1 MNRLASAA
9 GAVAAGLLFASSPQ
23 LSAAPDTRA
32 QPMQFE
38 QWTEGPAQACG
49 DKCRTWISA
58 SGAITADTPRD
69 FEAFAKTR
77 NLQGTTIALDSDGG
91 SVLGALSLGRA
102 IRRLGMIT
110 TVGRTVDLS
119 ANDKDKGSKRAK
131 LQPRAFCESMCAFV
145 LLAGIERQVPAEARV
160 MVHQIW
166 LGDRRD
172 DPTAANYSAEDL
184 VVVQRDIGRLAQYT
198 FEMGGSVDLLEIA
211 LKIPPWEPMRQ
222 LSREELRSMKMTTTS
237 GDAADASSTS
247 GPTTNSVALS
257 SGARA
262 TVNSRAWAMLAGD
275 SRPALGRSHPLTVEG
290 DDLGSFDLAFACS
303 EQGKDLMVTYTEQ
316 RRASAGKAPAA
327 LTDVELLIAG
337 RTVPLKVVSSR
348 AADKADDAAGLA
360 TLATGKVP
368 LDVLQSFAD
377 RNGRS
382 LTVET
387 VNDDTSTIIRVGN
400 AGISRVLPQLSTGCA
415 AVASQQRLRNSA
427 RTAARQGGG

>member
-1 MNRLASAA
+1 
-9 GAVAAGLLFASSPQ
+9 
-23 LSAAPDTRA
+23 
-32 QPMQFE
+32 MQFE

-69 FEAFAKTR
+69 FETFAKTR
-77 NLQGTTIALDSDGG
+77 NIAGMTIALDSDGG
-91 SVLGALSLGRA
+91 SVLGALTLGRS
-102 IRRLGMIT
+102 IRKLGMIT

-119 ANDKDKGSKRAK
+119 ANDGGRKRAK
-131 LQPRAFCESMCAFV
+131 LLPRAFCESMCAFL
-145 LLAGIERQVPAEARV
+145 LLAGVERQVPAEARV

-222 LSREELRSMKMTTTS
+222 LSRDEMRSMKMTTTS
-237 GDAADASSTS
+237 GDSSDTSS

-290 DDLGSFDLAFACS
+290 EDLGTFDLAFACS
-303 EQGKDLMVTYTEQ
+303 EQGRDVMVTYTEQ
-316 RRASAGKAPAA
+316 RRPSDGKTPAA
-327 LTDVELLIAG
+327 VTEVDLSIAG
-337 RTVPLKVVSSR
+337 RSVPLKVVSSR
-348 AADKADDAAGLA
+348 AADKTQGGGATGLA
-360 TLATGKVP
+360 TLATGRVP
-368 LDVLQSFAD
+368 LDVLQSFAE

-387 VNDDTSTIIRVGN
+387 VSDEASTVIRVGN
-400 AGISRVLPQLSTGCA
+400 AGINRVLPSLSAGCA
-415 AVASQQRLRNSA
+415 AVASQQRMRNTA
-427 RTAARQGGG
+427 RTAAARQGGG

>member
-1 MNRLASAA
+1 M
-9 GAVAAGLLFASSPQ
+9 
-23 LSAAPDTRA
+23 RA

-58 SGAITADTPRD
+58 NGAITADTPKD

-77 NLQGTTIALDSDGG
+77 NLQGMTIALDSDGG
-91 SVLGALSLGRA
+91 SVLGALSLGRS

-110 TVGRTVDLS
+110 TVGRTVDL
-119 ANDKDKGSKRAK
+119 NDKASKRAK

-198 FEMGGSVDLLEIA
+198 FEMGGSIDLLEIA

-237 GDAADASSTS
+237 GDSADASS

-262 TVNSRAWAMLAGD
+262 TVNSRAWAILAGD
-275 SRPALGRSHPLTVEG
+275 TRPALGRSHPLTVEG

-303 EQGKDLMVTYTEQ
+303 EQGRELMVTYTEQ
-316 RRASAGKAPAA
+316 RRASAGKTPAA
-327 LTDVELLIAG
+327 LTDIELSIAG

-348 AADKADDAAGLA
+348 AADKADGVPDLA

-387 VNDDTSTIIRVGN
+387 VSEDISTVIRVGN
-400 AGISRVLPQLSTGCA
+400 AGISRVLPSLSAGCA

>member
-1 MNRLASAA
+1 
-9 GAVAAGLLFASSPQ
+9 
-23 LSAAPDTRA
+23 
-32 QPMQFE
+32 MQFE

-77 NLQGTTIALDSDGG
+77 NIEGMMIALDSDGG
-91 SVLGALSLGRA
+91 SVLGALSLGRS
-102 IRRLGMIT
+102 IRKLGMIT
-110 TVGRTVDLS
+110 TVGRTLDLS
-119 ANDKDKGSKRAK
+119 VNDNGRKRAK
-131 LQPRAFCESMCAFV
+131 LQPRAFCESMCAFL
-145 LLAGIERQVPAEARV
+145 LLAGVERQVPAEARV

-222 LSREELRSMKMTTTS
+222 LSRDELRNMKVMTS
-237 GDAADASSTS
+237 GESDTNS

-262 TVNSRAWAMLAGD
+262 AVNSRAWAMLAGD
-275 SRPALGRSHPLTVEG
+275 SRLALGRSHPLTVEG
-290 DDLGSFDLAFACS
+290 DELGSFDLSFACS
-303 EQGKDLMVTYTEQ
+303 DQGRDLMVTYTEQ
-316 RRASAGKAPAA
+316 RRATGGKTPAA
-327 LTDVELLIAG
+327 VTDVDLSIAG
-337 RTVPLKVVSSR
+337 RSVPLKIVSSHPS
-348 AADKADDAAGLA
+348 DKVQGGTPQLA

-382 LTVET
+382 MTIET
-387 VNDDTSTIIRVGN
+387 VSEDTSTVIRVGN

-415 AVASQQRLRNSA
+415 ALASQQRMRNTA
-427 RTAARQGGG
+427 RTAARGG

>member
-316 RRASAGKAPAA
+316 RRASGGKTPAA